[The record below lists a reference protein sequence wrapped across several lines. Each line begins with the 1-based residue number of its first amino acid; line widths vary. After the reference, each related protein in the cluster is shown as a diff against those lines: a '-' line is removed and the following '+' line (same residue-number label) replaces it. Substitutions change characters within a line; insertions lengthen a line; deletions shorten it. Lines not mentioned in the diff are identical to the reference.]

1 MTKSEILFEI
11 GETCPDFAG
20 EILALLK
27 RLDKEGNFHGPAKEA
42 NEKRFAKLCRD
53 ALETG
58 DFTREVWSELK
69 EIEATLTGPGRPA
82 MPDDEKRKPRSIKLS
97 DEEWREIQRR
107 ASEIGVSAAEYIRL
121 KTLAGD

>member
-1 MTKSEILFEI
+1 MEKSELLFEI
-11 GETCPDFAG
+11 GKACPDLAD

-27 RLDKEGNFHGPAKEA
+27 RLDKNGDFHGPAKEA

-58 DFTREVWSELK
+58 EFTREVWSELK
-69 EIEATLTGPGRPA
+69 RIESTLTGPGRPA

-107 ASEIGVSAAEYIRL
+107 AAEAGISAAEYVRL
-121 KTLAGD
+121 KALAGD

>member
-1 MTKSEILFEI
+1 MTKSELLLEI
-11 GETCPDFAG
+11 GKACPDLAD

-27 RLDKEGNFHGPAKEA
+27 RLDKDGNFTGPAKEA

-58 DFTREVWSELK
+58 DFAGVILSELK
-69 EIEATLTGPGRPA
+69 GIESTLAGPGRPA
-82 MPDDEKRKPRSIKLS
+82 MTDDEKRKPRSIKMS
-97 DEEWREIQRR
+97 DAEWQELQRK
-107 ASEIGVSAAEYIRL
+107 AAEAGISTAEYIRA